1 MPRITRE
8 TAEDILTRCYL
19 IAKPD
24 FFTLSSSDVDSL
36 LREAN
41 AVKYRR
47 PKSANGS
54 RARYFY
60 AYVLRAANKEEA

>member
-1 MPRITRE
+1 MPRMTRK
-8 TAEDILTRCYL
+8 TAEGILTRCHL
-19 IAKPD
+19 SETPN
-24 FFTLSSSDVDSL
+24 FFTLSDNDKEDL
-36 LREAN
+36 LREAD
-41 AVKYRR
+41 AVKYRK

>member
-1 MPRITRE
+1 MPQMTRE
-8 TAEDILTRCYL
+8 TAEGILTRCHMT
-19 IAKPD
+19 ATPD
-24 FFTLSSSDVDSL
+24 FFTLSSSDIDNL

-54 RARYFY
+54 RARCFY
-60 AYVLRAANKEEA
+60 AYVLRASNRGEA